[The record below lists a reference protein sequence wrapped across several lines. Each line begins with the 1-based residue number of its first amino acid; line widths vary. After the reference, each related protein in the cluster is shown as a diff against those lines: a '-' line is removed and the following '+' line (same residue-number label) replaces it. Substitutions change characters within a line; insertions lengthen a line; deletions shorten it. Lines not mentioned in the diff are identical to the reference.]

1 MTQQRLIQNFRNSRG
16 LLWAGADFNAETL
29 ERTLSKLGVS
39 LARLEDVD
47 QTALDYNRDIVFID
61 GDHAF
66 DPTLLMPA
74 GALLP
79 PAPTIGMVG
88 VEAPSRLKL
97 LAEVGVTAFLRKPIP
112 AAAIYAA
119 LFLGVNNHARMR
131 AMDERLVDYERRH
144 HGRRFVIKAVVA
156 LVQHHGLSDDEAY
169 ARLRRESMRQR
180 IGLEEFCAALVADG
194 SGAFPAGWPAFPGE
208 DGPSRHPG
216 DKHETHDDDG
226 RRSGSAA
233 DADRGARRGPDK
245 AGRA

>member
-1 MTQQRLIQNFRNSRG
+1 MTPQRLIQNFKHGRG
-16 LLWAGADFNAETL
+16 LLWAGPDFNAETL

-39 LARLEDVD
+39 LTRLEHVD
-47 QTALDYNRDIVFID
+47 GTALDHNRDIVFID

-66 DPTLLMPA
+66 DPALLMRA
-74 GALLP
+74 GAALP

-97 LAEVGVTAFLRKPIP
+97 LADVGVTAFLRKPIQ

-119 LFLGVNNHARMR
+119 LFLGVNNHGRMR
-131 AMDERLVDYERRH
+131 VMDQRLADHDRRH
-144 HGRRFVIKAVVA
+144 HGRRFVIKAVIA
-156 LVQHHGLSDDEAY
+156 LVQYHGLSDDEAY

-194 SGAFPAGWPAFPGE
+194 SGTFPAEWPALHAE

-226 RRSGSAA
+226 RRSGGSA
-233 DADRGARRGPDK
+233 DADRGPGRGPDQ